1 MTSTMR
7 CSLTSGQIEQAL
19 DSAGLHLE
27 QAGVDAVLQDG
38 LGLLRQ
44 RERARGAQ
52 FRVVAQR
59 RDLVV
64 TIGEE
69 ARYATFSDAAN
80 IISNTPTKQCARK
93 FRGDCEC
100 VINHCDALLQ

>member
-38 LGLLRQ
+38 LGLL
-44 RERARGAQ
+44 
-52 FRVVAQR
+52 
-59 RDLVV
+59 
-64 TIGEE
+64 
-69 ARYATFSDAAN
+69 
-80 IISNTPTKQCARK
+80 
-93 FRGDCEC
+93 
-100 VINHCDALLQ
+100 